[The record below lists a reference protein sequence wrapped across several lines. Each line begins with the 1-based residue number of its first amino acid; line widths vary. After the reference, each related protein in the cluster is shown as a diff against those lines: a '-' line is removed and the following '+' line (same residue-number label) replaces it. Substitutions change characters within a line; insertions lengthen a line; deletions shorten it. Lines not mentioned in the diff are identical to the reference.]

1 VVNIITYSYS
11 TSDRINNKSLE
22 TICSNKIEWLSL
34 LLYKYSSIAR
44 GFKPKIDWKIN
55 PLGSHVSNTICRKAM
70 DYSLGPKNPKL
81 FMRFDSTMSFI
92 SETRVGYKE
101 WSSALPVSS
110 VFFPDQL
117 PKWSKR
123 KPGPDQYS
131 GQQTGP
137 SQGSELC
144 DPRIV
149 NQQTVHLY
157 KSHSSKLAGEMWW
170 LYTHTKFWGNR
181 KHLNF
186 KTLFSVWPKGWNRNE
201 GKWAPQ
207 TKFLWFSQKTMMT
220 KGISHEIGSKT
231 VR

>member
-1 VVNIITYSYS
+1 MS
-11 TSDRINNKSLE
+11 TPHCLYCTVGFPHGRLMLPFVTRLLIMADGPCLFYLHRQIRNGQTTLTCGLSPHRFRILGQQS
-22 TICSNKIEWLSL
+22 
-34 LLYKYSSIAR
+34 
-44 GFKPKIDWKIN
+44 KID

-92 SETRVGYKE
+92 SETRAGYKE

-123 KPGPDQYS
+123 KPGPDQCS

-149 NQQTVHLY
+149 NQQTVHC
-157 KSHSSKLAGEMWW
+157 WD
-170 LYTHTKFWGNR
+170 F
-181 KHLNF
+181 F
-186 KTLFSVWPKGWNRNE
+186 
-201 GKWAPQ
+201 
-207 TKFLWFSQKTMMT
+207 FLHCYIYYYINHIVAS
-220 KGISHEIGSKT
+220 
-231 VR
+231 